1 MITRTGRFFLSLY
14 IQLNWDLIAKQSQKK
29 QEWDGCL
36 IR

>member
-1 MITRTGRFFLSLY
+1 MITRTGRFFLSL
-14 IQLNWDLIAKQSQKK
+14 QKNWDLIAKQSKKK